1 MTAIFFDLD
10 DTIYLR
16 SDPFDRTCAA
26 LLPHLTEDQRRRAF
40 RTCRDRGDEVFPA
53 AQRGEISE
61 AEMYRY
67 RYRQGFADV
76 GVTIDD
82 PFAWAFYEE
91 YIVQQRAIAPSP
103 AMQAVLSLAQKKFD
117 RVGILTNGESVR
129 QRDKVRQLGIL
140 QWAEESLVFVSGDAG
155 RPKPDPYLFETA
167 MEATGLSPQQLW
179 MVGDSY
185 EADVCGAAA
194 CGWHTVWL
202 NRDGAPMPTGSIVPD
217 VMVESEAALLSCL
230 ECFAFLFV

>member
-16 SDPFDRTCAA
+16 FDPFDRTCAV

-61 AEMYRY
+61 SEMYRY

-91 YIVQQRAIAPSP
+91 YIVQQRTIAPSP
-103 AMQAVLSLAQKKFD
+103 VMQSILSVAQEKFD
-117 RVGILTNGESVR
+117 RVGILTNGESAR
-129 QRDKVRQLGIL
+129 QRKKVQQLGIL
-140 QWAEESLVFVSGDAG
+140 QWAEDSLVFVSRDAG
-155 RPKPDPYLFETA
+155 RPKPDPYLFELA
-167 MEATGLSPQQLW
+167 MAATGLPPEQLW
-179 MVGDSY
+179 MIGDSY

-230 ECFAFLFV
+230 ECFAFPFV

>member
-16 SDPFDRTCAA
+16 SDPFDRTCAV
-26 LLPHLTEDQRRRAF
+26 LLPHLTDEQRRRAF

-53 AQRGEISE
+53 AQRGEITHE
-61 AEMYRY
+61 AMYRY

-76 GVTIDD
+76 GVFIT
-82 PFAWAFYEE
+82 EE
-91 YIVQQRAIAPSP
+91 TALTFFQEYLRQQSMIAPS
-103 AMQAVLSLAQKKFD
+103 AVMAKALALAREKFD
-117 RVGILTNGESVR
+117 LVGVLTNGEAGR
-129 QRDKVRQLGIL
+129 QREKVRQLGIA
-140 QWAEESLVFVSGDAG
+140 QWIDPHLIFVSGDAG

-167 MEATGLSPQQLW
+167 MAATGLAPQQLW

-202 NRDGAPMPTGSIVPD
+202 NRDGAVVTGVTPD
-217 VMVESEAALLSCL
+217 VHLNSEQALLEWL
-230 ECFAFLFV
+230 EQR

>member
-16 SDPFDRTCAA
+16 SDPFDRTCAV
-26 LLPHLTEDQRRRAF
+26 LLPHLTDEQRQRAF

-53 AQRGEISE
+53 AQRGEITEE
-61 AEMYRY
+61 AMYRY

-76 GVTIDD
+76 GVEIDD
-82 PFAWAFYEE
+82 GFAWTFYQE
-91 YIVQQRAIAPSP
+91 YIVQQRTNAPSP
-103 AMQAVLSLAQKKFD
+103 TMQAILALAREKFD
-117 RVGILTNGESVR
+117 RVGILTNGESGR
-129 QRDKVRQLGIL
+129 QREKVRQLGVL
-140 QWAEESLVFVSGDAG
+140 QWADGDLVFVSGDAG

-167 MEATGLSPQQLW
+167 MEATGLMPQQLW

-194 CGWHTVWL
+194 LGWHTVWL
-202 NRDGAPMPTGSIVPD
+202 NRDGAAVSGVTPD
-217 VMVESEAALLSCL
+217 ANLNSEQALLEWL
-230 ECFAFLFV
+230 EQR

>member
-16 SDPFDRTCAA
+16 SDPFDRTCAV

-53 AQRGEISE
+53 AQRGEITE

-67 RYRQGFADV
+67 RYRRGFADV
-76 GVTIDD
+76 GVEIDD
-82 PFAWAFYEE
+82 DFAWNFYQE
-91 YIVQQRAIAPSP
+91 YIVQQRTSAPSP
-103 AMQAVLSLAQKKFD
+103 TMQAVLALAKEKFD
-117 RVGILTNGESVR
+117 RLGILTNGESVR
-129 QRDKVRQLGIL
+129 QREKVRQLGVL
-140 QWAEESLVFVSGDAG
+140 QWADEQLVFVSGDAG

-167 MEATGLSPQQLW
+167 MAATGLRPDQLW

-185 EADVCGAAA
+185 EADVCGASA
-194 CGWHTVWL
+194 CGWNTVWL
-202 NRDGAPMPTGSIVPD
+202 DRDGTVIPAGDTQPD
-217 VMVESEAALLSCL
+217 VYLKREEELLSWI
-230 ECFAFLFV
+230 EQR

>member
-16 SDPFDRTCAA
+16 SDPFDCTCAA

-155 RPKPDPYLFETA
+155 RPKPDPYLFELA
-167 MEATGLSPQQLW
+167 MAATGLPPEQLW

-202 NRDGAPMPTGSIVPD
+202 NRDGAPMPTSSIVPD

-230 ECFAFLFV
+230 ECFAFPFV

>member
-16 SDPFDRTCAA
+16 FDPFDRTCAV

-61 AEMYRY
+61 SEMYRY

-76 GVTIDD
+76 GVTIDN

-91 YIVQQRAIAPSP
+91 YIVQQRTIAPSP
-103 AMQAVLSLAQKKFD
+103 VMQSILAVAQEKFD
-117 RVGILTNGESVR
+117 RVGILTNGESAR
-129 QRDKVRQLGIL
+129 QRKKVQQLGIL
-140 QWAEESLVFVSGDAG
+140 QWAEDSLVFVSGDAG
-155 RPKPDPYLFETA
+155 RPKPDPYLFELA
-167 MEATGLSPQQLW
+167 MAATGLPPEQLW

-202 NRDGAPMPTGSIVPD
+202 NRYGAPMPTCSIVPD

-230 ECFAFLFV
+230 ECFAFPFV

>member
-16 SDPFDRTCAA
+16 FDPFDRTCAV

-53 AQRGEISE
+53 AQRSEISE
-61 AEMYRY
+61 SEMYRY

-76 GVTIDD
+76 GVTIDN

-91 YIVQQRAIAPSP
+91 YIVQQRTIAPSP
-103 AMQAVLSLAQKKFD
+103 VMQSILSVAQEKFD
-117 RVGILTNGESVR
+117 RVGILTNGESAR
-129 QRDKVRQLGIL
+129 QRKKVQQLGIL
-140 QWAEESLVFVSGDAG
+140 QWAEDSLVFVSGDAG
-155 RPKPDPYLFETA
+155 RPKPDPYLFELA
-167 MEATGLSPQQLW
+167 MAATGLPPEQLW

-185 EADVCGAAA
+185 EADVCGAVA

-202 NRDGAPMPTGSIVPD
+202 NRDGAPMPTGGIVPD

-230 ECFAFLFV
+230 ECFAFPFV

>member
-16 SDPFDRTCAA
+16 SDPFDRTCAV

-61 AEMYRY
+61 SEMYRY

-82 PFAWAFYEE
+82 SFAWAFYEE
-91 YIVQQRAIAPSP
+91 YIVQQRTIAPSP
-103 AMQAVLSLAQKKFD
+103 AMQSILALAQEKFD

-129 QRDKVRQLGIL
+129 QRKKVHQLGIL

-155 RPKPDPYLFETA
+155 RPKPDPYLFELAMTA
-167 MEATGLSPQQLW
+167 TELPPKQLW

-202 NRDGAPMPTGSIVPD
+202 NREGTAIPTGGIAPD
-217 VMVESEAALLSCL
+217 IMVESEAALLSWL
-230 ECFAFLFV
+230 KSFFSPFV